1 MILNNLDIT
10 GDLIFN
16 SLDIIS
22 YVGLYFLFRLFYK
35 QVIKEVLW
43 SPGITA
49 PQKNKIQ
56 INWLIYDY

>member
-10 GDLIFN
+10 GDFIFN

-35 QVIKEVLW
+35 QVIKEVLR
-43 SPGITA
+43 
-49 PQKNKIQ
+49 
-56 INWLIYDY
+56 

>member
-43 SPGITA
+43 SPGITTF
-49 PQKNKIQ
+49 QKIRFK
-56 INWLIYDY
+56 